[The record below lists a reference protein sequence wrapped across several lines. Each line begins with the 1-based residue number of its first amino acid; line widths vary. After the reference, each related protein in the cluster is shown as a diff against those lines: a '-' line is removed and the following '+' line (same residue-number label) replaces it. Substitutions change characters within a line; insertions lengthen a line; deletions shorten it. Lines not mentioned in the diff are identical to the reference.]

1 MPTTTDPRTE
11 QAVKNLQQAED
22 KKQLLIQMRMAMLS
36 DIQKLTILANDDFFG
51 DLPMMEIQSEML
63 GPDHQPAKKLATP
76 KEALAALKQRLE
88 NNLNS
93 LKVLD
98 GAGILLP

>member
-1 MPTTTDPRTE
+1 MTTDSKAE

-22 KKQLLIQMRMAMLS
+22 KRQLLIQMRMAMLS
-36 DIQKLTILANDDFFG
+36 DIQKLTILANDEFFG
-51 DLPMMEIQSEML
+51 DLQMMEIPSEML
-63 GPDHQPAKKLATP
+63 GPDNQPAKKLATP
-76 KEALAALKQRLE
+76 KEALATLKRRLE
-88 NNLNS
+88 DNLNS